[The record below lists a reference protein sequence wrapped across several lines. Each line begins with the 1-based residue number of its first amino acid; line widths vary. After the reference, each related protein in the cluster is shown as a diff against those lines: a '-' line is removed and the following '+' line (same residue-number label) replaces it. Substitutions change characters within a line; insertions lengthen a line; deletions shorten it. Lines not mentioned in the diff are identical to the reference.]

1 MGLFGKKEANHNGLL
16 NKIANPNPNGRGLL
30 SWFANPNP
38 NGPGLFGRI
47 FGRGSQNNPTPP
59 ANQPT
64 NFEEPI
70 DPPKSGGSS
79 W

>member
-30 SWFANPNP
+30 NWIANPNP

-47 FGRGSQNNPTPP
+47 FGRGKTTTPPP

-64 NFEEPI
+64 NFEEP
-70 DPPKSGGSS
+70 PRNGGNS

>member
-30 SWFANPNP
+30 SWIANPNP

-47 FGRGSQNNPTPP
+47 FGRGKNTPTPP
-59 ANQPT
+59 PTNQPT
-64 NFEEPI
+64 NFEEP
-70 DPPKSGGSS
+70 PKTGGDT

>member
-1 MGLFGKKEANHNGLL
+1 MGLFGKKEANRNGFL

-30 SWFANPNP
+30 SWIANPNP

-47 FGRGSQNNPTPP
+47 FGRGKNTTPP
-59 ANQPT
+59 PTNQPT
-64 NFEEPI
+64 NFEEP
-70 DPPKSGGSS
+70 PKTGGNS